1 MDYIE
6 KGTRGGTNY
15 KKKRKKEKNTDR
27 NQKVKTN
34 NIQIISIKINKK
46 LLHHRATG
54 QETEVGLTTRHEKK
68 DTKI

>member
-34 NIQIISIKINKK
+34 NINKN
-46 LLHHRATG
+46 
-54 QETEVGLTTRHEKK
+54 Q
-68 DTKI
+68 